1 MAGVTPQLIKELRE
15 MTGAGMMDCKNA
27 LNETNGD
34 LDKAV
39 QALREAG
46 LGKAAKKAGNVAA
59 EGLISVLVNSDNTKA
74 VLLELNSQTDFVAK
88 NENFVNLTK
97 EITTHAL
104 NNGIADAQT
113 LASSKINGEEFQTYL
128 NEKIATIGENLVA
141 RKLSLVSGQVVNGYV
156 HATGRVGVVLAAT
169 CNDAVKDKATALLRN
184 IAMHASAM
192 KPTVISYK
200 DLDPAFVESENK
212 AIRAEIEAENDE
224 LRRLGKPQK
233 RIPEFVSKS
242 QLTDEAIAA
251 AKARFEDELKAQGKP
266 EKIWAN
272 IIPGQIERFIADN
285 TQLDGRFALL
295 SQPYVMDDKK
305 TVEQAI
311 AEVDSSIVITEYIRF
326 ELGEGIEKK
335 EEDFAAEVA
344 KQMGK

>member
-169 CNDAVKDKATALLRN
+169 CNDVVKDKAAALLRN

>member
-1 MAGVTPQLIKELRE
+1 
-15 MTGAGMMDCKNA
+15 
-27 LNETNGD
+27 
-34 LDKAV
+34 
-39 QALREAG
+39 
-46 LGKAAKKAGNVAA
+46 
-59 EGLISVLVNSDNTKA
+59 
-74 VLLELNSQTDFVAK
+74 
-88 NENFVNLTK
+88 
-97 EITTHAL
+97 
-104 NNGIADAQT
+104 
-113 LASSKINGEEFQTYL
+113 L

-169 CNDAVKDKATALLRN
+169 CNDAVKDKAAALLRN